1 MKRFIDQELLQWKED
16 PGRKPL
22 LIRGSRQVGKT
33 YSVRQLAKEFPSY
46 LEVNFELERSV
57 HTFFEKDLNPDEICI
72 NLSAYYNVAVQ
83 DGQTLLFMDEI
94 QACPAAI
101 SALRFFHE
109 KRPGLHVI
117 AAGSL
122 LEFALQEIPSFG
134 VGRIT
139 HLFMFPLSFD
149 EFLLAL
155 GEERLLQLKMK
166 QGFENPLPDAI
177 HDKMLDYL
185 RTFLVIGGLPDVV
198 QSFTVDR
205 DYLKTQQVLDNLIT
219 GYEDDFAKYKQR
231 VPVSRLREVFRYVV
245 LQAGK
250 KFIFSRASE
259 TSNHGQTKEALELL
273 EMAGLVY
280 RVQHTAANGIPLGA
294 EVNPKNF
301 KVILFDHGIFQRIL
315 GLELP
320 QYLTEREFATINKGS
335 LAEQFVGT
343 EIIKNQSSNTRP
355 QLFYWQRD
363 KRGSSAEVDFLVQKH
378 HEIIPMEV
386 KSGTQGKMQSL
397 HLFMQEKKI
406 SPGTRVSMENFGQ
419 YDNIRVLP
427 LYAVSTLFQPSPT
440 QDNKPHMKRS

>member
-1 MKRFIDQELLQWKED
+1 M
-16 PGRKPL
+16 
-22 LIRGSRQVGKT
+22 LIRGARQVGKT

-57 HTFFEKDLNPDEICI
+57 HNFFEKDLNPDEICI
-72 NLSAYYNVAVQ
+72 NLAAYYNVPVH

-122 LEFALQEIPSFG
+122 LEFALQELPSFG
-134 VGRIT
+134 VGRIS

-149 EFLLAL
+149 EFLLAMD
-155 GEERLLQLKMK
+155 ESRLLQLKIK
-166 QGFENPLPDAI
+166 QGFENPLPAAI
-177 HDKMLDYL
+177 HDKLLDYL
-185 RTFLVIGGLPDVV
+185 RSFLLTGGLPEVV
-198 QSFTVDR
+198 HSFSENR
-205 DYLKTQQVLDNLIT
+205 DYLQTQQILDNLIT
-219 GYEDDFAKYKQR
+219 GYEDDFSKYKKR

-250 KFIFSRASE
+250 KFVFSRASE

-273 EMAGLVY
+273 EMAGLVH
-280 RVQHTAANGIPLGA
+280 RVQHTSANGIPLGA

-320 QYLTEREFATINKGS
+320 QYLIEKEFATINKGS
-335 LAEQFVGT
+335 MAEQFVGV
-343 EIIKNQSSNTRP
+343 EIIKNQSFHTRP

-378 HEIIPMEV
+378 HEIIPLEV
-386 KSGTQGKMQSL
+386 KAGTQGKMQSL
-397 HLFMQEKKI
+397 HLFLQEKKI
-406 SPGTRVSMENFGQ
+406 SRGTRVSMENFGQ
-419 YDNIRVLP
+419 YNKIQVLP
-427 LYAVSTLFQPSPT
+427 LYAVSSIFQNLSHS
-440 QDNKPHMKRS
+440 DNV